1 MGRNDDT
8 RSTHAHVVA
17 DRKQG
22 QHAVGRHWQTGA
34 EQSPRLV
41 DDDELARSGTGE
53 DVAAAAALD
62 GSVVGA
68 MQSGRGEAHG
78 FCAENILQGLDVV
91 PAKVLQNYRE
101 GRS

>member
-1 MGRNDDT
+1 MGRNDAT
-8 RSTHAHVVA
+8 GSTHAHVVA

-22 QHAVGRHWQTGA
+22 QHAVGRHWQARA
-34 EQSPRLV
+34 EQAPRLV
-41 DDDELARSGTGE
+41 DDDELSRSSAGQ
-53 DVAAAAALD
+53 DVAAAAAFD
-62 GSVVGA
+62 CSVVGA
-68 MQSGRGEAHG
+68 MQSGRGEADG